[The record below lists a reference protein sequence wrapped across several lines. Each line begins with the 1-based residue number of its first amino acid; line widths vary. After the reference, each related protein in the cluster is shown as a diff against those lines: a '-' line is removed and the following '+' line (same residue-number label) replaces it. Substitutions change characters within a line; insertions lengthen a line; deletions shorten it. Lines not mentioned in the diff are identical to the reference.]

1 MRMKVTING
10 KVSKDVLTS
19 ILNEQKEKIE
29 VITTFCKKHKIT
41 ELSYKDNVLEYDY
54 EVVPTKTK
62 TKEVETRWKK
72 KQELLRS
79 G

>member
-1 MRMKVTING
+1 MKVTING
-10 KVSKDVLTS
+10 QVSKEALNT
-19 ILNEQKEKIE
+19 ILAEQKEKIE
-29 VITTFCKKHKIT
+29 TITTFCKKHKIT

-72 KQELLRS
+72 KQGLLRL

>member
-1 MRMKVTING
+1 MKVSING
-10 KVSKDVLTS
+10 QVSKEALNT
-19 ILNEQKEKIE
+19 ILEEQKEKIE

-54 EVVPTKTK
+54 EVAINKTK

-72 KQELLRS
+72 KLELLRL

>member
-1 MRMKVTING
+1 MKVSING
-10 KVSKDVLTS
+10 QVSKEALNT
-19 ILNEQKEKIE
+19 ILEEQKEKIE

-54 EVVPTKTK
+54 EVVTTKAK

-72 KQELLRS
+72 KLELLRL

>member
-1 MRMKVTING
+1 MKVTING
-10 KVSKDVLTS
+10 QVSKEALNT
-19 ILNEQKEKIE
+19 ILAEQKEKIE
-29 VITTFCKKHKIT
+29 TITTFCKKHKIT

-62 TKEVETRWKK
+62 VKEVETRWKK
-72 KQELLRS
+72 KQESQRS

>member
-1 MRMKVTING
+1 MKVTING
-10 KVSKDVLTS
+10 QVSKEALNT
-19 ILNEQKEKIE
+19 ILAEQKEKIE
-29 VITTFCKKHKIT
+29 TITTFCKKHKIT

-62 TKEVETRWKK
+62 TQEVETRWKK
-72 KQELLRS
+72 KQGLLRL

>member
-1 MRMKVTING
+1 MKVSING
-10 KVSKDVLTS
+10 QVSKEALNT
-19 ILNEQKEKIE
+19 ILEEQKEKIE

-54 EVVPTKTK
+54 EAAINKTK

-72 KQELLRS
+72 KLELLRL